1 MKTFLTLLGREVK
14 SFFYSP
20 IAYVVLFYF
29 LLLSGFNFYSQIS
42 LMNNF
47 PTEITVVEAF
57 FMPALFWF
65 PFILCFPL
73 ITMRTY
79 SEEFRMGTIESLTT
93 APVTDWQVVAA
104 KFFGV
109 LVFYVILWAPTF
121 ASFSIF
127 QYISGKTAAN
137 AAGAYWGAYL
147 LLFMMGC
154 FYIALGC
161 LASSLTKDQIN
172 AATISFT
179 TITLLLFIGFL
190 PDIMNITAPAIKNSF
205 AYVSAI
211 QHMQDYSKG
220 IIDSRPIVWYG
231 SMTIFVGY
239 LTLQVFQGRKW
250 DEGNGV
256 FAIVLVI
263 FGVIASFASFYV
275 MQHWTT
281 SEKLALPI
289 AIAVGIVFI
298 GFGYRLLLGIKGH
311 RLQIGLNT
319 LLQVVIVAAI
329 VLMVNYL
336 SFRHF
341 KRWDF
346 SRNQKYA
353 LSSQTRTLLQ
363 SLKDP
368 VKAVV
373 FFSNATE
380 IQPDVI
386 ALLREYEYASHGKF
400 QMEVVD
406 PYRNMTRAQ
415 ELSQKY
421 KFGNNDNIVILDYG
435 NGKKTKF
442 VNAIDM
448 ADYDQ
453 PDQMSMMMGQAQPR
467 LKDFKGEQAITSSLV
482 ELTTGKPNKVYWI
495 NGHGEPDLKSQ
506 DFKTF
511 TDYLKR
517 ENVQWEAL
525 NLLNTSTIPEDA
537 RGLIIC
543 GPKYDFS
550 ELEIKLINE
559 FWEKKGRLFIL
570 LNPFARTPNLTA
582 WLNTTGVM
590 PQEDHVIGLGNFL
603 GADENGNPKITKG
616 VIKEAGFIIL
626 DSHTKITKDLEGASK
641 RLFGTTESL
650 AIDQAR
656 ETMAKDRI
664 IPLLQ
669 SVQGFWGETDLT
681 SDDSKATFDSK
692 TDHAGPLSLAVAVEK
707 GGVEDNRVKLDTSRM
722 IVVGN
727 AELLNANALRISE
740 GLNID
745 FAMNGINWLL
755 DREELAGI
763 PPKEKTNVV
772 FSLDDKQ
779 LGRIWLGVI
788 TIPAFVALLG
798 LTVWWRRR
806 A

>member
-1 MKTFLTLLGREVK
+1 MKTFVTLLGREVK

-29 LLLSGFNFYSQIS
+29 LFLSGFNFYSQVS

-79 SEEFRMGTIESLTT
+79 SEEFRMGTIEPLTT
-93 APVTDWQVVAA
+93 APVTDWQVVFA
-104 KFFGV
+104 KFCGV
-109 LVFYVILWAPTF
+109 LVFYIILWAPSLI
-121 ASFSIF
+121 SFSVF
-127 QYISGKTAAN
+127 QYITGKTAAN
-137 AAGAYWGAYL
+137 AAGAYWGVYL
-147 LLFMMGC
+147 LLFLIGC
-154 FYIALGC
+154 FYIAVGC
-161 LASSLTKDQIN
+161 LSSALTKDQIN

-179 TITLLLFIGFL
+179 TITLLLFVAFL
-190 PDIMNITAPAIKNSF
+190 PDIMNISAPAIKNSF
-205 AYVSAI
+205 AYVSTI
-211 QHMQDYSKG
+211 QHMQDFSKG
-220 IIDSRPIVWYG
+220 IIDSRPIIWYG

-263 FGVIASFASFYV
+263 LGVVVSFGSFYV

-281 SEKLALPI
+281 SEKVALPCG
-289 AIAVGIVFI
+289 IAVGALFI
-298 GFGYRLLLGIKGH
+298 GLGYRLLLGIKGH

-319 LLQVVIVAAI
+319 LLQIVIVAAI
-329 VLMVNYL
+329 VMMVNYL
-336 SFRHF
+336 SYRHF

-353 LSSQTRTLLQ
+353 LTSQTRTLLG
-363 SLKDP
+363 SLKEP

-373 FFSNATE
+373 FFSSAAE
-380 IQPDVI
+380 IQPDVTS
-386 ALLREYEYASHGKF
+386 LLREYEYASHGKF
-400 QMEVVD
+400 QMEIVD

-421 KFGNNDNIVILDYG
+421 KFGGNDNIVILDC
-435 NGKKTKF
+435 NKKSKF

-448 ADYDQ
+448 ADYEQ
-453 PDQMSMMMGQAQPR
+453 PDQMSMMMGQSQPR
-467 LKDFKGEQAITSSLV
+467 MKDFKGEQAITSALV
-482 ELTTGKPNKVYWI
+482 ELTEGKPNKVYWVG
-495 NGHGEPDLKSQ
+495 GHGEPDLNSP
-506 DFKTF
+506 DFKAF
-511 TDYLKR
+511 ADNLKR
-517 ENVQWEAL
+517 QNVQTAPL
-525 NLLNTSTIPEDA
+525 NILNVTAIPEDA

-550 ELEIKLINE
+550 ELEMKLITQ

-570 LNPFARTPNLTA
+570 LNPFARTPNLA
-582 WLNTTGVM
+582 GWVAASGIL

-603 GADENGNPKITKG
+603 AVDENGNPKITKG
-616 VIKEAGFIIL
+616 TIKEAGFVIV

-650 AIDQAR
+650 AIDQTK
-656 ETMAKDRI
+656 ETTAKVRV

-669 SVQGFWGETDLT
+669 SVQGFWGETDLAGDEAQA
-681 SDDSKATFDSK
+681 SFDPK
-692 TDHAGPLSLAVAVEK
+692 KDHVGPLNLALAVEK

-722 IVVGN
+722 IVAGN
-727 AELLNANALRISE
+727 AELLNNNGFRISE
-740 GLNID
+740 GLTID
-745 FAMNGINWLL
+745 FAMNAVNWLL

-763 PPKEKTNVV
+763 PPKEKSNVV
-772 FSLDDKQ
+772 FSLDEKQ
-779 LGRIWLGVI
+779 VGRLSLAVMGL
-788 TIPAFVALLG
+788 IPGIVALLG
-798 LTVWWRRR
+798 FTVWWRRR